1 MICKADGE
9 RIGYLVLRTWIGRS
23 VDAASWSYY
32 LDAACQG
39 QGLGKKAAMLAVHIL
54 KTAGIQHL
62 RLSTEAG
69 NVKAQRLYTDIGFMK
84 LDELDGDDLVFGLS
98 ISHDIERRENSF
110 L

>member
-1 MICKADGE
+1 
-9 RIGYLVLRTWIGRS
+9 
-23 VDAASWSYY
+23 
-32 LDAACQG
+32 
-39 QGLGKKAAMLAVHIL
+39 MLAVHIL

-98 ISHDIERRENSF
+98 IPMIYREAGEF
-110 L
+110 LFCEFSRYFPGLCTLMMASYSR